1 MFRKI
6 THILIATLLLITT
19 MGFSVSKHY
28 CGTSL
33 IEISINSVAEPCCG
47 DVETSSCCHDETEYF
62 QFDEDFV
69 SSVIIENIQITD
81 NDILFPLTIIYILN
95 ASEEVQKD
103 ILNFAESPPPTKLQ
117 TKLSLFQTYLI

>member
-47 DVETSSCCHDETEYF
+47 DVETSGCCHDETEYF